1 MSFITHTLAGGPRLA
16 TTVEREA
23 AMQGIA
29 KRTLRRARLACNV
42 ICTRVSEPGVRSGPG
57 AWYWSLPQ
65 QVAVKQDAT
74 PDEAS
79 NF

>member
-1 MSFITHTLAGGPRLA
+1 MRALADGPRLA
-16 TTVEREA
+16 TAVEREA

-42 ICTRVSEPGVRSGPG
+42 ICTRVSEPGVRGGPG

-65 QVAVKQDAT
+65 QITVKQNAT
-74 PDEAS
+74 PDEA
-79 NF
+79 